1 MTGESFQLKDTTY
14 LSLSHWEEL
23 VEGLT
28 VGFSSKN
35 GGVSRES
42 FSTLNLG
49 LHVNDQLQT
58 VVKNREIL
66 ARRTSF
72 PINNWVFAEQTH
84 SNQIEKVTKQDC
96 GRGLISYK
104 DGLANC
110 DGLYTSE
117 NGVML
122 SLCFADCVP
131 LYFIAP
137 KRPLIGVAHAGW
149 KGTVSDIG
157 GNMVRTWEK
166 FEGVNPN
173 DIKVAIGPS
182 IGSCCYIV
190 DERVISAINKNVI
203 KHYPIPYSILS
214 EGQYKLDLKQLNKC
228 LLLEAGVKEQNMTI
242 SQYCTSCEKDLY
254 FSHRRDEGKT
264 GRMLSFIGINE
275 EA

>member
-1 MTGESFQLKDTTY
+1 MTREPFQLKDTTY

-35 GGVSRES
+35 GGVSRET

-66 ARRTSF
+66 ASRTSF

-84 SNQIEKVTKQDC
+84 SNHIEKVTKQAC
-96 GRGLISYK
+96 GRGLNSYK

-117 NGVML
+117 KGVML
-122 SLCFADCVP
+122 SLCYADCVP

-137 KRPLIGVAHAGW
+137 EKPLIGVAHAGW

-157 GNMVRTWEK
+157 GNMVREWGNI
-166 FEGVNPN
+166 EGVNPS
-173 DIKVAIGPS
+173 DIKVAIGPA

-203 KHYPIPYSILS
+203 QHYPLPYTFLS

-228 LLLEAGVKEQNMTI
+228 LLLKAGVKEENIKI
-242 SQYCTSCEKDLY
+242 SQHCTSCEKDLY